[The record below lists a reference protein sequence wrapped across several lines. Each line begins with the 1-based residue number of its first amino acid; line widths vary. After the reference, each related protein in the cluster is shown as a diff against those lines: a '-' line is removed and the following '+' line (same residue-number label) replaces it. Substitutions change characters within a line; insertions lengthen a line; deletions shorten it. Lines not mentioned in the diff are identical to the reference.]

1 MPLYLNPKSGRF
13 TTTKLSLGALGD
25 SYYEYLLK
33 MWILKGRSPADEMYR
48 SMWERAMDEMIEKLV
63 FTSIPEGLTYVAEF
77 DRCACLCMSGGGV
90 RLREGG
96 GGSSRW
102 DQAWLVAS
110 PFLSTDFGVII
121 HTCFGSLYCWQWMPT
136 FSMNHSR
143 HHRDS

>member
-77 DRCACLCMSGGGV
+77 DRCACLCMSGGGSGYG
-90 RLREGG
+90 REGG
-96 GGSSRW
+96 GAPAGIKHGWWHRPFFQLILASSFTP
-102 DQAWLVAS
+102 ALGHSTVGNGCPHS
-110 PFLSTDFGVII
+110 P
-121 HTCFGSLYCWQWMPT
+121 
-136 FSMNHSR
+136 
-143 HHRDS
+143 